1 MTDRFN
7 PTDIV
12 VAHLKGLK
20 NRRYTTVRPVGLA
33 DRAARYVLYGLPV
46 VAGVAMVL
54 LGGTVAGPEGIL
66 AGIAVLTGA
75 LFMAF
80 TQVATWRER
89 FTERRHVREA
99 AEVNQRDSLDEAV
112 AHLLMAMY
120 ASLLL
125 VVVLVVGANFT
136 DKDGNLIG
144 AFAGVTAAIGLYIVL
159 LLMIILPKLYT
170 AYASINEV
178 DDEMSGLYR

>member
-20 NRRYTTVRPVGLA
+20 NRRYTTARPVGVA
-33 DRAARYVLYGLPV
+33 DRAARFALYGLPI
-46 VAGVAMVL
+46 VAGVVTL
-54 LGGTVAGPEGIL
+54 VLGGTVAGPEGIL

-75 LFMAF
+75 FFMAF

-89 FTERRHVREA
+89 FTERRHEREA

-125 VVVLVVGANFT
+125 VVVLVVGTNFA
-136 DKDGNLIG
+136 DDDGNLVG
-144 AFAGVTAAIGLYIVL
+144 VFAGLTVAIGFYIVL
-159 LLMIILPKLYT
+159 LMMIILPKLYT

-178 DDEMSGLYR
+178 DDEMSGLHR